1 MDACAALRDKL
12 TEIKGLGPAA
22 QYGLFLADEDPKRG
36 VWLDSGRTLEH
47 YLLRENV
54 SVQELFTFSSISLS
68 FVLLWIVPFLL
79 FSCLPLAWWLAL
91 DGWGSIPSLQQPPG
105 RGTDVERCI
114 AGNGAVIDIDE
125 TQQTGYYLICLQ
137 SEWRTGPQRH
147 Y

>member
-54 SVQELFTFSSISLS
+54 SVQELFAFSSISLVCS
-68 FVLLWIVPFLL
+68 ALNSSISVVFLFAASL
-79 FSCLPLAWWLAL
+79 GPAAGWLRFN
-91 DGWGSIPSLQQPPG
+91 PQPPG

>member
-54 SVQELFTFSSISLS
+54 SVQELFAFSSISCCSALNS
-68 FVLLWIVPFLL
+68 SISVVFLFAASLVP
-79 FSCLPLAWWLAL
+79 AAGWLRFN
-91 DGWGSIPSLQQPPG
+91 PQPPAAS
-105 RGTDVERCI
+105 RSRYRC
-114 AGNGAVIDIDE
+114 
-125 TQQTGYYLICLQ
+125 
-137 SEWRTGPQRH
+137 
-147 Y
+147 